1 MKISYRVVIIFSS
14 LVMFVL
20 AVFFFGLL
28 LGKDVFQTLGVFSVG
43 EEGKIF
49 KLLAFLFF
57 FVLFVLLWMAGLHTK
72 KELRTIIHETELGEV
87 RISSPAVEALALR
100 AVKKIRGVKEAEIRV
115 LTENN
120 CLSFQVGIVS
130 SPDLNIPQLIYEIRD
145 ELRRYIQET
154 IGIPVSNTEV
164 TVTRVSSEP
173 RARVE

>member
-1 MKISYRVVIIFSS
+1 MKISYRVVIIFGS

-28 LGKDVFQTLGVFSVG
+28 MGMDVFKILGMLTIG
-43 EEGKIF
+43 EEAKIF

-87 RISSPAVEALALR
+87 RIASPAVEALALR
-100 AVKKIRGVKEAEIRV
+100 AVRKIRGVKEAEIRV

-120 CLSFQVGIVS
+120 SLSFQVGIVS

-164 TVTRVSSEP
+164 TVTRISSEP

>member
-1 MKISYRVVIIFSS
+1 
-14 LVMFVL
+14 MFVL
-20 AVFFFGLL
+20 SVFFFGLL
-28 LGKDVFQTLGVFSVG
+28 LGEDLFRVLGVFTTG

-57 FVLFVLLWMAGLHTK
+57 FVLFVLLWLAGLHTK
-72 KELRTIIHETELGEV
+72 KEFRTIIHVTELGEV
-87 RISSPAVEALALR
+87 RISSPAVESLALR

-115 LTENN
+115 LTDNE

-130 SPDLNIPQLIYEIRD
+130 SPDVNIPQLIYEIRD
-145 ELRRYIQET
+145 ELRQYIQAT

-164 TVTRVSSEP
+164 TVTRVSTEP

>member
-14 LVMFVL
+14 LVMLVL
-20 AVFFFGLL
+20 SVFFFGLL
-28 LGKDVFQTLGVFSVG
+28 LGEDVFRTLGVLTVG

-49 KLLAFLFF
+49 KFVAFLFF

-87 RISSPAVEALALR
+87 RISSPAVELLALR

-120 CLSFQVGIVS
+120 YLSFQVGIVS
-130 SPDLNIPQLIYEIRD
+130 SPDINIPQLIYEIRE
-145 ELRRYIQET
+145 ELRQYIQAT